1 MKNSKERRL
10 TEQLFERFHECP
22 RALNVELKS
31 GQIVD
36 ATFVTAP
43 IQRNNREEN
52 ALIKEGTIPI
62 EWGKNP
68 HELAQKD
75 TDARRTKKNGQSIY
89 GFKDHANADR
99 DTKLIAARADTQAAA
114 HDSQMPETVLRVPA
128 DGGAEVHVDST
139 YRSE

>member
-1 MKNSKERRL
+1 MPARAERRAEVGADRGCDL
-10 TEQLFERFHECP
+10 CHRPDPAQQPRRERAH
-22 RALNVELKS
+22 
-31 GQIVD
+31 
-36 ATFVTAP
+36 
-43 IQRNNREEN
+43 QRRHYPNRV
-52 ALIKEGTIPI
+52 
-62 EWGKNP
+62 GKNP